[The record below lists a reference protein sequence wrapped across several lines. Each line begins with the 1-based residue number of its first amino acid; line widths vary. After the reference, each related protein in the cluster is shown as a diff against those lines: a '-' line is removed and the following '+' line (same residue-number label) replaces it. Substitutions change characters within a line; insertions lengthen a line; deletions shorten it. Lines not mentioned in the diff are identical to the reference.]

1 MIFAI
6 FLISLTVSAENLKCS
21 ECHSIVFSSNQ
32 IDGDGAKCFEGSPE
46 RESESKHI
54 KLFLIIIEF
63 LILNIMY
70 KRGFK
75 ISLRI
80 KHIVFLVNFF
90 MNHSFAIGC
99 LKTSKLEGK

>member
-1 MIFAI
+1 MDFAWPGFPVFQAHRDGHENFATIVTVNMTYLNFKLMQSFQHLISKMIFAI

-54 KLFLIIIEF
+54 KPFL
-63 LILNIMY
+63 
-70 KRGFK
+70 K
-75 ISLRI
+75 
-80 KHIVFLVNFF
+80 
-90 MNHSFAIGC
+90 
-99 LKTSKLEGK
+99 